1 MDSGAGIKI
10 CERVSMIHVFYD
22 DKFNID
28 LGVLN
33 YLHPFDGLKFK
44 KIFNFINSNK
54 NLEIHSSIPPISM
67 DIINEFT
74 NELVRMLIVEKVP
87 VMRALEVPN
96 IPFVNFNYLDQ
107 KVLLPMR
114 CGVNATLKAAR
125 LAITGE
131 YCWNLAGGYHHASQH
146 SMEGFCI
153 YNDIGITYQELI
165 KSGELSSED
174 NVLIIDTDAH
184 HGNGNA
190 RTFMDN
196 DKIKILDV
204 YNESIYPLTHSTLKR
219 INFPVPLPSGVMSEQ
234 YLSSYQKALNE
245 LTENYKIAFIVAGT
259 DVLKTD
265 KLGGMNLT
273 IDDVVKREFLTLKR
287 LKELKIPAVFLGA
300 GGYSKESANA
310 SAASI
315 TELSQM

>member
-1 MDSGAGIKI
+1 
-10 CERVSMIHVFYD
+10 MIHVFYD

-44 KIFNFINSNK
+44 KIFNSINSNQK
-54 NLEIHSSIPPISM
+54 LELHSSIPPISM
-67 DIINEFT
+67 DLINEFT
-74 NELVRMLIVEKVP
+74 NELLRMLIVEKVP

-96 IPFVNFNYLDQ
+96 IPFVNFKYLDK

-114 CGVNATLKAAR
+114 CGVNATLKAAK
-125 LAITGE
+125 LALTGE
-131 YCWNLAGGYHHASQH
+131 YCWNLSGGYHHASQH

-165 KSGELSSED
+165 KSGELLPED

-196 DKIKILDV
+196 SKIKILDV
-204 YNESIYPLTHSTLKR
+204 YNESIYPLTHSTR
-219 INFPVPLPSGVMSEQ
+219 ERVNFPLALPSGVKSKQ
-234 YLSSYQKALNE
+234 YLSSYQKVLNE
-245 LTENYKIAFIVAGT
+245 LTDDYKLAFIVAGT

-265 KLGGMNLT
+265 KLGGMSLIVDN
-273 IDDVVKREFLTLKR
+273 VVERDLITLSR
-287 LKELKIPAVFLGA
+287 LKELKVPCVFLGA
-300 GGYSKESANA
+300 GGYSKESAE
-310 SAASI
+310 STSASI
-315 TELSQM
+315 TRLSQES

>member
-1 MDSGAGIKI
+1 
-10 CERVSMIHVFYD
+10 MIHVFYD

-44 KIFNFINSNK
+44 KIFNSINSNQK
-54 NLEIHSSIPPISM
+54 LELHSSIPPISM
-67 DIINEFT
+67 DLINEFT
-74 NELVRMLIVEKVP
+74 NELLRMLIVEKVP

-96 IPFVNFNYLDQ
+96 IPFVNFKYLDK

-114 CGVNATLKAAR
+114 CGVNATLKAAK
-125 LAITGE
+125 LALTGE
-131 YCWNLAGGYHHASQH
+131 YCWNLSGGYHHASQH

-165 KSGELSSED
+165 KSGELLPED

-196 DKIKILDV
+196 SKIKILDV
-204 YNESIYPLTHSTLKR
+204 YNESIYPLTHSTR
-219 INFPVPLPSGVMSEQ
+219 ERVNFPVALPSGVKSKQ
-234 YLSSYQKALNE
+234 YLSSYQKVLNE
-245 LTENYKIAFIVAGT
+245 LTDDYKLAFIVAGT

-265 KLGGMNLT
+265 KLGGMSLT
-273 IDDVVKREFLTLKR
+273 VDDVVERDLITLSR
-287 LKELKIPAVFLGA
+287 LKELKVPCVFLGA
-300 GGYSKESANA
+300 GGYSKESAE
-310 SAASI
+310 STSASI
-315 TELSQM
+315 TRLSQES

>member
-1 MDSGAGIKI
+1 
-10 CERVSMIHVFYD
+10 MIHVFYD

-33 YLHPFDGLKFK
+33 YIHPFDGLKFK
-44 KIFNFINSNK
+44 KIFNSINTNSDVV
-54 NLEIHSSIPPISM
+54 IHSSISPISM

-74 NELVRMLIVEKVP
+74 NELVQMLIVEKVP
-87 VMRALEVPN
+87 VMRALEIPN
-96 IPFVNFNYLDQ
+96 IPFVSFKYIDK

-114 CGVNATLKAAR
+114 CGVNATLKAAA
-125 LAITGE
+125 LALTGE
-131 YCWNLAGGYHHASQH
+131 YCWNLSGGYHHASQH

-165 KSGELSSED
+165 KTGELLPED

-190 RTFMDN
+190 RTFIDN
-196 DKIKILDV
+196 NKIKILDV
-204 YNESIYPLTHSTLKR
+204 YNESIYPLTHSTRKR
-219 INFPVPLPSGVMSEQ
+219 INFPIPLPSGVMPEQ

-245 LTENYKIAFIVAGT
+245 LTADYKLAFIVAGT

-273 IDDVVKREFLTLKR
+273 SDDVVKREMLTLSR

-300 GGYSKESANA
+300 GGYSKESAQA
-310 SAASI
+310 TSASI
-315 TELSQM
+315 IKLSQL

>member
-1 MDSGAGIKI
+1 
-10 CERVSMIHVFYD
+10 MIHVFYD

-44 KIFNFINSNK
+44 KIFNSINSNQK
-54 NLEIHSSIPPISM
+54 LELHSSIPPISM
-67 DIINEFT
+67 DLINEFT
-74 NELVRMLIVEKVP
+74 NELLRMLIVEKVP

-96 IPFVNFNYLDQ
+96 IPFVNFKYLDK

-114 CGVNATLKAAR
+114 CGVNATLKAAK
-125 LAITGE
+125 LALTGE
-131 YCWNLAGGYHHASQH
+131 YCWNLSGGYHHASQH

-165 KSGELSSED
+165 KSGELLPED

-196 DKIKILDV
+196 SKIKILDV
-204 YNESIYPLTHSTLKR
+204 YNESIYPLTHSTR
-219 INFPVPLPSGVMSEQ
+219 ERVNFPLALPSGVKSKQ
-234 YLSSYQKALNE
+234 YLSSYQKVLNE
-245 LTENYKIAFIVAGT
+245 LTDDYKLAFIVAGT

-265 KLGGMNLT
+265 KLGGMSLT
-273 IDDVVKREFLTLKR
+273 VDNVVERDLITLSR
-287 LKELKIPAVFLGA
+287 LKELKVPCVFLGA
-300 GGYSKESANA
+300 GGYSKESAE
-310 SAASI
+310 STSASI
-315 TELSQM
+315 TRLSQES